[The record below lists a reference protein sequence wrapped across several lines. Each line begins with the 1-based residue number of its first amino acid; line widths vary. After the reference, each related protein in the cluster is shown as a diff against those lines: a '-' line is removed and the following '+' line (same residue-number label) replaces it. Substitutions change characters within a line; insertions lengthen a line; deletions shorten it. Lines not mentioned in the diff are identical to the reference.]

1 MCWVEYG
8 PMLGSVRKVLVQMV
22 KFDVFIAQIPQSEFH
37 YLGGGCV
44 ATCVPI
50 ELIKGQRHR
59 GDSQSEDE
67 TTRLVYAAYGVDM
80 FCVYDSKPFIDEC
93 DDDKLLYSKSLD
105 EAEFDDEYDCMEVG
119 QGIDWSAF
127 DGWGPIAHCVAS
139 IHAANVLNISYLDEL
154 SL

>member
-1 MCWVEYG
+1 
-8 PMLGSVRKVLVQMV
+8 MV

-50 ELIKGQRHR
+50 ELSGYAD
-59 GDSQSEDE
+59 GQSESRE
-67 TTRLVYAAYGVDM
+67 SHLVYAAYGVDM
-80 FCVYDSKPFIDEC
+80 FCIYDSKPFIDEC

-127 DGWGPIAHCVAS
+127 DSWGPIARCVAS
-139 IHAANVLNISYLDEL
+139 IHAANVLNISHLDEL